1 MRVCVGGTFNVI
13 HKGHALLFETAFS
26 IGDEVEVG
34 LTSDEFANRG
44 RKVEVLPYVVRKE
57 NLRKYLQRFGKPF
70 VIVEIVDAL
79 GTAASSREIDAIV
92 VSPNTKSN
100 AVRINELRRTR
111 QLNPLKV
118 FGIREIRA
126 DDTLPISSTR
136 ILKGEIDKDGHL
148 LRPLKVAIGS
158 TNQVKVNASRNIFSQ
173 AFGLVEVIGVDVKSE
188 VGNQPE
194 GAKVYQGAL
203 RRARA
208 ALEMTGAD
216 YGVGIEAGLRH
227 DKASDRYLDVQYC
240 VVVDRSE
247 GVTVGTGPGFEYPP
261 TVIDAVLKGDAVGDV
276 MSEVT
281 GVENIGRRSGSIG
294 YLSDGLIDRTSLSE
308 VAILMALI
316 PRIRPDLYTVPQ
328 DDSSSETASR

>member
-34 LTSDEFANRG
+34 LTSDRFANRD
-44 RKVEVLPYVVRKE
+44 RKVEVLPYVVRNE

-70 VIVEIVDAL
+70 VIVEISDAF
-79 GTAASSREIDAIV
+79 GTAASSTDIEAIV
-92 VSPNTKSN
+92 VSPNSKPN
-100 AVRINELRRTR
+100 AARINDLRKSR

-118 FGIREIRA
+118 FCIREIRA

-136 ILKGEIDKDGHL
+136 ILKGDIDKDGHL

-158 TNQVKVNASRNIFSQ
+158 TNQVKIDASRNIFSQ
-173 AFGLVEVIGVDVKSE
+173 AFGLVDVVAVDVKSE
-188 VGNQPE
+188 VGRQPE
-194 GAKVYQGAL
+194 GARVYQGAL
-203 RRARA
+203 ERARA
-208 ALEMTGAD
+208 ALERSGAD
-216 YGVGIEAGLRH
+216 YGVGIEAGLRR
-227 DKASDRYLDVQYC
+227 DEASDRYLDIQYC
-240 VVVDRSE
+240 AVVDRS
-247 GVTVGTGPGFEYPP
+247 GAVTVGTGPGFEYPP
-261 TVIDAVLKGDAVGDV
+261 AVIEAVLSGDAVGDV

-308 VAILMALI
+308 IAVLMALI
-316 PRIRPDLYTVPQ
+316 PRIRPDLYATGQ
-328 DDSSSETASR
+328 DDSSSETASK